1 MVSFQK
7 EHPVQSKLILLP
19 LFFCFYLKIC
29 LWPLLHMYGM
39 VKLSVAAQ
47 VGSDAITL
55 HLLHGLPLPENDL
68 QSLLSVLFDVPSHVS
83 IVGLAVRISSVVP
96 SNIPPSSTT
105 EDAAIVVPITAVATT
120 PEYFGENAQIALWLV
135 LYTSDDFS
143 GYYYIDQDG
152 RKISAG
158 NTTEGRGRP
167 MSAAS
172 SDRSSGG
179 RRHRPVRTEG
189 HGRPLSAVPS
199 DKNYGG
205 RRLRPTRAEGS
216 GRPLSA
222 AATSD
227 SGRNNT
233 RRILGTD
240 DRRPSTAPAS
250 RYAPQ
255 HVHVWQPDN
264 DSSETKSL
272 SSATYTDETASLSS
286 SKHSMAVHTS
296 SSMDGSDDDLCED
309 LDDDREESSAFQ
321 GSMPFFAP
329 DGMGVSAW
337 EKNNFGPRTVG
348 LGPL

>member
-1 MVSFQK
+1 MTTN
-7 EHPVQSKLILLP
+7 LR
-19 LFFCFYLKIC
+19 
-29 LWPLLHMYGM
+29 
-39 VKLSVAAQ
+39 VAAQ

-68 QSLLSVLFDVPSHVS
+68 QSLLSILFDVPSHVS

-96 SNIPPSSTT
+96 SNIV
-105 EDAAIVVPITAVATT
+105 EEAAIVVPITAVATT

-135 LYTSDDFS
+135 LYASDDFS

-152 RKISAG
+152 KKISAG

-227 SGRNNT
+227 SRQNNT
-233 RRILGTD
+233 RKILGTD
-240 DRRPSTAPAS
+240 DRRPSTVP
-250 RYAPQ
+250 APQ
-255 HVHVWQPDN
+255 HVHAWQPDN
-264 DSSETKSL
+264 DPYETTSL
-272 SSATYTDETASLSS
+272 SSATHTDETASLSS

-296 SSMDGSDDDLCED
+296 GSMDGSDDDLCED

-337 EKNNFGPRTVG
+337 ERNNFGPRTVG